1 MISLL
6 SACSVFRK
14 RAHKGWDKCYETV
27 EVVAKSIRRNKK
39 ANIREEPAFCRD
51 RPDDSVLVG

>member
-14 RAHKGWDKCYETV
+14 RAHKSWDKCYETV

-39 ANIREEPAFCRD
+39 ANIREEPAFCR
-51 RPDDSVLVG
+51 PAG